1 MQEREYK
8 KLHTKKK
15 ENCPHFNFYSVF
27 ASHVQPDWIC
37 NSLTS
42 PSPTS
47 WCSTAALSSLG
58 FDLSCMFSKFDFPR
72 KKKTKRQCCR
82 VACYTSKERDCS
94 DRMVFVY
101 LLKNQ
106 TREHQESNQNS
117 TAKIPFHFPKL
128 PSTLFSYW
136 CYYNIHIC
144 YLHFAFSSQ
153 LKSSLLGF
161 ELYFQQPS

>member
-8 KLHTKKK
+8 KLHTKKKK

-94 DRMVFVY
+94 DRMVFTSWKIRLESIKKVTRTAQPKSLFTFLSC
-101 LLKNQ
+101 LLRFSLIDAII
-106 TREHQESNQNS
+106 TYIYV
-117 TAKIPFHFPKL
+117 TYILPFL
-128 PSTLFSYW
+128 PSSRVH
-136 CYYNIHIC
+136 C
-144 YLHFAFSSQ
+144 
-153 LKSSLLGF
+153 
-161 ELYFQQPS
+161 